1 MMAQKTSLL
10 AAMLA
15 FASVS
20 ADDFAQWPH
29 GQTLYTNTSPDG
41 AYVTS
46 AVKRFPLLVR
56 LDSANFAFSEARK
69 DGGDLRFADP
79 DGKHLPYQ
87 IERWDSAGKAA
98 AIWVLM
104 DSVRGNSVTPALRML
119 WGKADAADS
128 SNGAAVFDSADGYT
142 AVWHLGGRAVGD
154 TLPRPNAV
162 AGGLPAAP
170 VGYEGDEARP
180 GLIGL
185 ADSLDGAGKEDY
197 LDLGQGYADVN
208 HGFTYSVWA
217 NATNQ
222 AFWSRLLDLGNGIG
236 VDNLVMQRNLS
247 GTNLDFDSYDSADGN
262 TRVTAKQA
270 FGTGSWQHFAVTV
283 DGKAARLYVDGVLA
297 ASETLKDT
305 LRAVARTKNYIG
317 KSNWPGNDYFMGLID
332 EPRLSRKA
340 LSADRIKLDFANQRP
355 GQTFLSFLPPG
366 NGCTARFEVPKDTV
380 VPEGSMLELAGI
392 ADCAEGYGWEVV
404 SGPAPR
410 ILDPEVKALTVAV
423 PRVTKDQIL
432 KYRFNGR
439 YGGGAIS
446 KDVLV
451 TVTEAIPDPAF
462 TLPAGT
468 VWNGRDSVLFKPKV
482 SNLAAIKAG
491 PDSLLNWAWTL
502 AEGSADTAWRD
513 SALLLRSAEM
523 GTTFKIG
530 LCLDNGGTATCR
542 IATVTVAETPT
553 ALAVPPAMRPDGS
566 RKAYDARG
574 RRLGADAIPKDP
586 IRRALAAF
594 GFFR

>member
-1 MMAQKTSLL
+1 MMAQNTSLL

-20 ADDFAQWPH
+20 ADDFTQWAH
-29 GQTLYTNTSPDG
+29 AQTLYTNTSPDG

-69 DGGDLRFADP
+69 DGGDIRFADP

-104 DSVRGNSVTPALRML
+104 DSVRGNSVTPALRMS

-128 SNGAAVFDSADGYT
+128 SNGAAVFDSADGYV
-142 AVWHLGGRAVGD
+142 AVWHLGGGD

-170 VGYEGDEARP
+170 MGYEGDESRP
-180 GLIGL
+180 GVIGL

-217 NATNQ
+217 NATTQ
-222 AFWSRLLDLGNGIG
+222 AFWSRLLDLGNGVG
-236 VDNLVMQRNLS
+236 VDNLVVQRNLS

-305 LRAVARTKNYIG
+305 LRAVARAKNYIG

-340 LSADRIKLDFANQRP
+340 LGADRIKLDFANQRP
-355 GQTFLSFLPPG
+355 GQSLLSFLPPG
-366 NGCTARFEVPKDTV
+366 NGCTARFEVPKDTTV
-380 VPEGSMLELAGI
+380 AEGSALELAGI
-392 ADCAEGYGWEVV
+392 ADCAEGYGWEAV

-410 ILDPEVKALTVAV
+410 ILDPEVKTLAVAI
-423 PRVTKDQIL
+423 PRVTKDQAIR
-432 KYRFNGR
+432 YRFNGR
-439 YGGGAIS
+439 YAGGPIS
-446 KDVLV
+446 KEVLV

-468 VWNGRDSVLFKPKV
+468 AWSGRDSLPFKPKIT
-482 SNLAAIKAG
+482 NLAAIKAG
-491 PDSLLNWAWTL
+491 PDPVIHWAWTL
-502 AEGSADTAWRD
+502 EEGAADTAWRD
-513 SALLLRSAEM
+513 SALMLRSAES
-523 GTTFKIG
+523 GTALKIG
-530 LCLDNGGTATCR
+530 LCLDNGGTAVCKT
-542 IATVTVAETPT
+542 ATVTVAEPT
-553 ALAVPPAMRPDGS
+553 ALVAAPVIKQGET

-574 RRLGADAIPKDP
+574 RRLDAGAGPY
-586 IRRALAAF
+586 RRAFPAP
-594 GFFR
+594 GFSR

>member
-20 ADDFAQWPH
+20 ADDYAQWAH
-29 GQTLYTNTSPDG
+29 DLVLYTNTSPDG

-46 AVKRFPLLVR
+46 AVGRFPLLVR

-69 DGGDLRFADP
+69 DGGDVRFADP

-87 IERWDSAGKAA
+87 IERWDPEGKAA

-119 WGKADAADS
+119 WGKVDAADS
-128 SNGAAVFDSADGYT
+128 SDGAAVFDGADGYT
-142 AVWHLGGRAVGD
+142 SVWHLGGGD
-154 TLPRPNAV
+154 TLPRPNSV
-162 AGGLPAAP
+162 AGGLPATP
-170 VGYEGDEARP
+170 SGYEGDESRP

-185 ADSLDGAGKEDY
+185 ADSLDGTGNEDY

-208 HGFTYSVWA
+208 RGFTYSVWA
-217 NATNQ
+217 NPATQ
-222 AFWSRLLDLGNGIG
+222 AFWSRLLDMGNGAG
-236 VDNLVMQRNLS
+236 VDNLVLQRYLS
-247 GTNLDFDSYDSADGN
+247 GTDISFDSYDSARGN

-305 LRAVARTKNYIG
+305 LRAATRTKNYIG
-317 KSNWPGNDYFMGLID
+317 KSNWPGNDFFKGLID
-332 EPRLSRKA
+332 EPRLLRKA
-340 LSADRIKLDFANQRP
+340 LGADRIKLDYANQRP

-366 NGCTARFEVPKDTV
+366 NGCTARFEAPKDTV
-380 VPEGSMLELAGI
+380 APEGSVLELGGI
-392 ADCAEGYGWEVV
+392 ADCADGYWWEAV

-410 ILDPEVKALTVAV
+410 ILDPEVKTLTVAL
-423 PRVTKDQIL
+423 PRVSKDQAI

-439 YGGGAIS
+439 YGGGAVS
-446 KDVLV
+446 RETAV
-451 TVTEAIPDPAF
+451 TVTEAIPEPAF

-468 VWNGRDSVLFKPKV
+468 VWNGRDSLLFKPRL

-491 PDSLLNWAWTL
+491 PDSLLDWAWTL

-513 SALLLRSAEM
+513 SALLLRSADM
-523 GTTFKIG
+523 GTTLRIG
-530 LCLDNGGTATCR
+530 LCLDNGGPATCKTAT
-542 IATVTVAETPT
+542 ITIAETPS
-553 ALAVPPAMRPDGS
+553 ASAMPPAGRQTGS
-566 RKAYDARG
+566 RKAFDARG
-574 RRLGADAIPKDP
+574 RRLDADAGPTNP
-586 IRRALAAF
+586 IRRALSVF